1 MQRREFIT
9 ILGGAAAWPIM
20 ARAQQAIPII
30 GFLGSG
36 SPEPARVKVFW
47 GALNEAGYVEGRNCT
62 IEFRW
67 AEGQYDQLSSLAADL
82 INRRVSLIVASGPP
96 AARVAKA
103 ATSTIPIVFTIG
115 SDPIRDGL
123 VDSLSRPG
131 GNVTGVT
138 LFTVNLA
145 AKRLGLLRD
154 LVPHARTIGILV
166 NPNASIAEPQKKDVQ
181 AAVDA
186 LGLKLHVFEATT
198 EGELDNAFATIEKSR
213 TDALVVGNDPF
224 FNSQRS
230 KIAALAAHHA
240 VPTIYEW
247 REYAEAGGLMSYG
260 TIASDVYRQAGIYA
274 GRILK
279 GAQPANLPV
288 LQPTRFELVINLK
301 TAKVLG
307 LQVPPDVLTLADVVI
322 E

>member
-1 MQRREFIT
+1 MADH
-9 ILGGAAAWPIM
+9 G
-20 ARAQQAIPII
+20 ARAAGDSRNRISWQ
-30 GFLGSG
+30 
-36 SPEPARVKVFW
+36 RVAGACSCEGFW

-145 AKRLGLLRD
+145 APGR
-154 LVPHARTIGILV
+154 VET
-166 NPNASIAEPQKKDVQ
+166 
-181 AAVDA
+181 
-186 LGLKLHVFEATT
+186 
-198 EGELDNAFATIEKSR
+198 
-213 TDALVVGNDPF
+213 F
-224 FNSQRS
+224 FVSQ
-230 KIAALAAHHA
+230 
-240 VPTIYEW
+240 
-247 REYAEAGGLMSYG
+247 
-260 TIASDVYRQAGIYA
+260 
-274 GRILK
+274 
-279 GAQPANLPV
+279 
-288 LQPTRFELVINLK
+288 
-301 TAKVLG
+301 
-307 LQVPPDVLTLADVVI
+307 
-322 E
+322 